1 MSPLFSS
8 VIAHTPP
15 AHCVRVHTLISADDD
30 AERQAE
36 RARKALELQASRLNW
51 MAGAGPLTTR
61 DIGEHINRTH
71 QAAYYLM
78 VMLRDAGIVR
88 ATDEKPIRWEWV
100 GVPE

>member
-1 MSPLFSS
+1 MSPLFPS

-15 AHCVRVHTLISADDD
+15 AHCVRVHTLITADDD

-61 DIGEHINRTH
+61 EIGERICRTH
-71 QAAYYLM
+71 QAAYYLLI
-78 VMLRDAGIVR
+78 MLRAAGYVR
-88 ATDEKPIRWEWV
+88 STDDRTIRWVWV
-100 GVPE
+100 GAAE